1 MRSDNSDMAR
11 APAVIVAAVIVIAVL
26 ASGCSKKD
34 RNDPSKNPGQYIT
47 VLTQAKTK
55 SEASVDFFGLRA
67 IGQMLHTYA
76 NMYDEKFPPTLQVLV
91 DKGLLAGEHISGK
104 EQELRYI
111 PGQTLMSPLSNVIV
125 YTDQPDAR
133 GECYILRVSGQME
146 KMRPEQAQAAVEA
159 TRKLLR

>member
-1 MRSDNSDMAR
+1 MS
-11 APAVIVAAVIVIAVL
+11 PALIAAGIIAITML

-34 RNDPSKNPGQYIT
+34 RDDPNKNPGQYIT

-55 SEASVDFFGLRA
+55 SEASVDFFDLKA

-76 NMYDEKFPPTLQVLV
+76 NMYDEKFPPSLQVLV
-91 DKGLLAGEHISGK
+91 DKGLLVQKHISGK
-104 EQELRYI
+104 EQELHYI
-111 PGQTLMSPLSNVIV
+111 PGQTLMSPSSNVIV

-133 GECYILRVSGQME
+133 GECYILRVGGQME

-159 TRKLLR
+159 TKKSLR

>member
-1 MRSDNSDMAR
+1 MAR
-11 APAVIVAAVIVIAVL
+11 APAVIVAAVVVAVL
-26 ASGCSKKD
+26 ACGCSKKD

-55 SEASVDFFGLRA
+55 SEASVDFFDLKA

-76 NMYDEKFPPTLQVLV
+76 NMEDEKFPPSLQVLV
-91 DKGLLAGEHISGK
+91 DKGLLVREHISGK

-111 PGQTLMSPLSNVIV
+111 PGQTLMSPSSNVIV

-133 GECYILRVSGQME
+133 GECYILRVSWQME
-146 KMRPEQAQAAVEA
+146 KMRPEQAQAVVEA
-159 TRKLLR
+159 TKKS